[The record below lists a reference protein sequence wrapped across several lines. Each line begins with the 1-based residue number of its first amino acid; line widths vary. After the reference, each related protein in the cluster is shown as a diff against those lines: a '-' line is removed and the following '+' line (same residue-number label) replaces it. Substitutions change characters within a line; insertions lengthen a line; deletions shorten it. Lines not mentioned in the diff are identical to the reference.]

1 MLIWLRSRKGI
12 VVILQWLLV
21 AVVVVLGLTT
31 GAWRESPTVFWSL
44 VTLTALGNAA
54 MMRMPLLYFYQPTVG
69 MNLFIADTVFVGA
82 AIYSMRG
89 FDTELYLP
97 YFLIVLV
104 AALTRSLARAL
115 AIAVAVSVLYM
126 FLVWREGSAGSLL
139 DSAYLIRLPFFLVIA
154 LFTGYLANA
163 ARLQSEA
170 VQSSR
175 ILSEQVRSLQQL
187 ASGIAHEVRNPLTA
201 IGTGLEVL
209 LRRLPQSGEERV
221 IVQEALAQVGRVR
234 RMVQETLD
242 LARPLNLKAGWLDLN
257 AALERTVRDEAG
269 SRADGRVAIVRRIA
283 PQPLMLWG
291 DSVLIEQAMHNVVR
305 NALEAMPQG
314 GTLEVGTSALSVRG
328 QEQVLARISD
338 TGGGIPVHQLERLF
352 QPFYTTKPQGTGLG
366 LSLARKYLHAHGG
379 ELTVDSVTG
388 VGTRVALILPVA
400 GPVPEMSSAKAPA
413 GS

>member
-1 MLIWLRSRKGI
+1 VLIWLRSRKGI

>member
-1 MLIWLRSRKGI
+1 MIWLRSRKGI

>member
-175 ILSEQVRSLQQL
+175 VLSEQVRSLQQL

>member
-1 MLIWLRSRKGI
+1 
-12 VVILQWLLV
+12 
-21 AVVVVLGLTT
+21 
-31 GAWRESPTVFWSL
+31 
-44 VTLTALGNAA
+44 
-54 MMRMPLLYFYQPTVG
+54 
-69 MNLFIADTVFVGA
+69 
-82 AIYSMRG
+82 MRG

-175 ILSEQVRSLQQL
+175 VLSEQVRSLQQL

>member
-1 MLIWLRSRKGI
+1 VLIWLRSRKGI

-175 ILSEQVRSLQQL
+175 VLSEQVRSLQQL

>member
-21 AVVVVLGLTT
+21 AAVAVLGLTT
-31 GAWRESPTVFWSL
+31 GAWRVSPTVFWSL
-44 VTLTALGNAA
+44 VALTSLGNVAL
-54 MMRMPLLYFYQPTVG
+54 MRMPLQYFYQPTQW

-115 AIAVAVSVLYM
+115 AIAVAVSFLYM
-126 FLVWREGSAGSLL
+126 FLVWREGSAQSLL

-170 VQSSR
+170 QMSSR

-209 LRRLPQSGEERV
+209 MRRLPREGEERV
-221 IVQEALAQVGRVR
+221 IVEEALAQVGRVR

-242 LARPLNLKAGWLDLN
+242 LARPLNLKPGWLDLN

-269 SRADGRVAIVRRIA
+269 SRTDGRVVIVKRIA

-305 NALEAMPQG
+305 NAMEAMPQG
-314 GTLEVGTSALSVRG
+314 GTLTVGTAALSVRG

-338 TGGGIPVHQLERLF
+338 SGGGIPAHQLERLF

-366 LSLARKYLHAHGG
+366 LSLARKYLRAHGG
-379 ELTVDSVTG
+379 ELTVDSVAG
-388 VGTRVALILPVA
+388 VGTRVALFLPVA
-400 GPVPEMSSAKAPA
+400 GSVPEMPSAKAPA